1 MPTIVSTPLMG
12 ANRECIE
19 SRLPHVGDLLSGSI
33 SDVVS
38 HADVCIV
45 DCRIRCSARAV
56 ASSRFGLVIVCVPS
70 VTESM
75 CGGAIEQLFA
85 QTGDGNSHDM

>member
-33 SDVVS
+33 SDCS
-38 HADVCIV
+38 KSRRRLHR

-70 VTESM
+70 VTES
-75 CGGAIEQLFA
+75 CVVAQLSSYSP
-85 QTGDGNSHDM
+85 NW